1 MVRHLA
7 GLLGGLILACAP
19 AAALDPSG
27 VLPARDLRA
36 EAAAAAKAGQ
46 PLVVIFSRDDCKFCK
61 AIKRDYLEPMTRQ
74 PRHRDRLVIREI
86 RQDSDEAMTAF
97 GGEKTTHARFAGSE
111 KIKLVPVVAFYGLDG
126 RQLADPIVGARLP
139 DFYQSYL
146 DDGIEHASRKLTKK

>member
-27 VLPARDLRA
+27 VPQARDLRA
-36 EAAAAAKAGQ
+36 EAAAAAKTGM
-46 PLVVIFSRDDCKFCK
+46 PLVVIYSSDDCKFCK
-61 AIKRDYLEPMTRQ
+61 AVKRDYLEPMSRH

-86 RQDSDEAMTAF
+86 RQDSEQALIAF
-97 GGEKTTHARFAGSE
+97 GGEKTTHARFAADE
-111 KIKLVPVVAFYGLDG
+111 KIKLVPVVAFYGPDG
-126 RQLADPIVGARLP
+126 RQLADPIVGTRLP

-146 DDGIEHASRKLTKK
+146 DDGIDNARKKLAQR

>member
-36 EAAAAAKAGQ
+36 ESAAAAKAGL
-46 PLVVIFSRDDCKFCK
+46 PLLVIYSRDDCKFCK
-61 AIKRDYLEPMTRQ
+61 AVKRDYLEPMSRH
-74 PRHRDRLVIREI
+74 PRYRDRLVIREI
-86 RQDSDEAMTAF
+86 RQDSEQALTTF
-97 GGEKTTHARFAGSE
+97 SGESTTHARFSGKE
-111 KIKLVPVVAFYGLDG
+111 KIRLVPVVAFYGPDG
-126 RQLADPIVGARLP
+126 RQLADAIVGTRLP

-146 DDGIEHASRKLTKK
+146 DDGIDNASKRLLK

>member
-36 EAAAAAKAGQ
+36 ESTAAAKAGL
-46 PLVVIFSRDDCKFCK
+46 PLLVIYSRDDCKFCK
-61 AIKRDYLEPMTRQ
+61 AVKRDYLEPMSRH
-74 PRHRDRLVIREI
+74 PRYRDRLVIREI
-86 RQDSDEAMTAF
+86 RQDSEQALTTF
-97 GGEKTTHARFAGSE
+97 SGESTTHARFSGKE
-111 KIKLVPVVAFYGLDG
+111 KIRLVPVVAFYGPDG
-126 RQLADPIVGARLP
+126 RQLADAIVGTRLP

-146 DDGIEHASRKLTKK
+146 DDGIDNASKRLLK

>member
-27 VLPARDLRA
+27 VPPARDLRA
-36 EAAAAAKAGQ
+36 ESAAAAQAGV
-46 PLVVIFSRDDCKFCK
+46 PLVVIYSRDDCKFCT
-61 AIKRDYLEPMTRQ
+61 AIKRDYLEPMSRQ
-74 PRHRDRLVIREI
+74 SRNGKRPVIREI
-86 RQDSDEAMTAF
+86 RQDSEQALIAF
-97 GGEKTTHARFAGSE
+97 GGEKTTHARFAGDE
-111 KIKLVPVVAFYGLDG
+111 KIRLVPVVAFYGPDG

-146 DDGIEHASRKLTKK
+146 DDGIDNASKKLRK